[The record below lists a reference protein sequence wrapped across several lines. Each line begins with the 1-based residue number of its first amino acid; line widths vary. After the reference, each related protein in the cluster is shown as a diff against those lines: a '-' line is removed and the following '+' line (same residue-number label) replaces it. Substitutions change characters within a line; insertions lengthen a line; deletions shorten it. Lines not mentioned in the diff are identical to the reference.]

1 MNRRTLLAALAVA
14 PLLTTQTY
22 ATTFS
27 TTLAYDDRGRPL
39 ASVLINGVGPFPLV
53 IDTAAGGTVL
63 SAETLARLAITSTGT
78 ARVQGASG
86 AVDANLYSL
95 DAVEIAGLRRENLM
109 AVQTPPDSVSAVAHA
124 GVLGAGIFANTRI
137 EFDFVLNRLS
147 IDTDAIR
154 APLDNAI
161 NVEFRHRIFALAP
174 ISVAGV
180 NAVAV
185 IDTGARVTVAN
196 DRLRDALGFRE
207 NDPRLSEAEPIG
219 GATGHRTP
227 TVAAEVTPI
236 LFAGHDFGGLN
247 LNFAELSVF
256 AALQLSTTP
265 ALILGM
271 DILRRADVLALDY
284 ASAKLA
290 LHAQS

>member
-1 MNRRTLLAALAVA
+1 MHRRTLLTALAVA
-14 PLLTTQTY
+14 PLLTTRTY
-22 ATTFS
+22 ATTLS
-27 TTLAYDDRGRPL
+27 TTLTYDDRGRPL
-39 ASVLINGVGPFPLV
+39 ADVLINGVGPFPLV

-63 SAETLARLAITSTGT
+63 SAETLARLGIPSTGT

-109 AVQTPPDSVSAVAHA
+109 AVQTPPNSVSAASHA
-124 GVLGAGIFANTRI
+124 GVLGAGVFANTRL
-137 EFDFVLNRLS
+137 EFDFVFNRLS
-147 IDTDAIR
+147 IDADAVR
-154 APLDNAI
+154 AALANAI

-174 ISVAGV
+174 ISIAG
-180 NAVAV
+180 ADATAV

-196 DRLRDALGFRE
+196 SRLRDALGFGE

-219 GATGHRTP
+219 GATGHSTP

-236 LFAGHDFGGLN
+236 LFAGHDFGALN

-256 AALQLSTTP
+256 AALQLSATP

-271 DILRRADVLALDY
+271 DILRRADALVLDY
-284 ASAKLA
+284 ASAQLELRA
-290 LHAQS
+290 